1 VAEARRHPNQGTIGV
16 VGTPLYDRVAA
27 GAPEAARALGEPR
40 DAETALAAM
49 CAEAA
54 AAWPG
59 IEVAA
64 AEVVA
69 AFVPKLAGDDP
80 PALAAAGAIEIHLA
94 IACARG
100 EAAAI
105 AAFDRAYLEVVPLAL
120 AGMKLAQATVDDV
133 RAAVRDKLLLAD
145 GDRPP
150 RVLAYAGRGRLR
162 GLVQVTATRTAI
174 DRIRLE
180 EREAEL
186 PAGRDLA
193 APANVAL
200 SLIKAQ
206 YRAAFSDGFRT
217 AVAAASRRDRN
228 LLRLHFLGGV
238 TLEQLAQMYGVHRA
252 TVVRWLAAAREAVFA
267 ATREH
272 VAGHLRAPADE
283 LDEMFDLVKSRVEL
297 SVERLLASVEHTR

>member
-1 VAEARRHPNQGTIGV
+1 MA
-16 VGTPLYDRVAA
+16 TPLRDLLAAVAPELA
-27 GAPEAARALGEPR
+27 TALGAPDAAEQ
-40 DAETALAAM
+40 ALAAL
-49 CAEAA
+49 CTEAA
-54 AAWPG
+54 AAWPDVKV
-59 IEVAA
+59 EP
-64 AEVVA
+64 AEVIRVIA
-69 AFVPKLAGDDP
+69 AKLGGDDP
-80 PALAAAGAIEIHLA
+80 PSLTTAAVIEVYLA

-100 EAAAI
+100 DNAAV
-105 AAFDRAYLEVVPLAL
+105 AAFDRAYLEVVPQAL
-120 AGMKLAQATVDDV
+120 AGMKLPAATVEDV
-133 RAAVRDKLLLAD
+133 RSMVRDKLLLAD
-145 GDRPP
+145 GSRPP
-150 RVLAYAGRGRLR
+150 RILDYAGRGRLR

-186 PAGRDLA
+186 PARELA
-193 APANVAL
+193 ASTDVAL

-206 YRAAFSDGFRT
+206 YREAFSAGFAR

-238 TLEQLAQMYGVHRA
+238 TLEQLAQMYSVHRA

-272 VAGHLRAPADE
+272 VADQIDAPADE

-297 SVERLLASVEHTR
+297 SVERLLASIEVSHRQG